1 MMGSD
6 LSSNEAAYAS
16 GIQAAID
23 QANGFNIPMY
33 MGEAMWDGAT
43 LDYAVQQMDAAG
55 IWWSSWTYTTGT
67 SDLAKPFMDNNHSV
81 LACVQVADELQP
93 IWEDGV
99 YGTLDRL

>member
-23 QANGFNIPMY
+23 QCNGFNIPMY

-55 IWWSSWTYTTGT
+55 IWWSSWTYTTGM
-67 SDLAKPFMDNNHSV
+67 SDLTKPFADNNPLFS
-81 LACVQVADELQP
+81 C
-93 IWEDGV
+93 ICSDG
-99 YGTLDRL
+99 